1 MPDVQTEPEVVVGPE
16 PLAPRIVAVSAVGTA
31 CIRVAF
37 EDGEVRVFD
46 VSPLLRRGVFQR
58 IADPGAFAAVGV
70 VEGGGGVEW
79 AAGPDLS
86 ANRLYFDGEAA
97 EAGGE

>member
-1 MPDVQTEPEVVVGPE
+1 MPEIQTEPEIIVGPE
-16 PLAPRIVAVSAVGTA
+16 PLAPRVVTASAVGGAT
-31 CIRVAF
+31 IRITF

-46 VSPLLRRGVFQR
+46 VAPLLSRGVFQR
-58 IADPGAFAAVGV
+58 IADARAFTAVTV

-86 ANRLYFDGEAA
+86 ANRLYFDGEVDGG
-97 EAGGE
+97 GGE